1 MNSEDGFY
9 FYYSLLDNDV
19 TNETFYELMAPSIPT
34 ERASVRIHTT
44 IERLDGYLKRKKN
57 LQVSCLSIRYV
68 KTLRKNTSL
77 GGVNQNSCKFGH
89 LKFTICIIS
98 YLQFP
103 NHRIYF

>member
-57 LQVSCLSIRYV
+57 LQVSCFIYTV
-68 KTLRKNTSL
+68 CKNI
-77 GGVNQNSCKFGH
+77 K
-89 LKFTICIIS
+89 KK
-98 YLQFP
+98 Y
-103 NHRIYF
+103 